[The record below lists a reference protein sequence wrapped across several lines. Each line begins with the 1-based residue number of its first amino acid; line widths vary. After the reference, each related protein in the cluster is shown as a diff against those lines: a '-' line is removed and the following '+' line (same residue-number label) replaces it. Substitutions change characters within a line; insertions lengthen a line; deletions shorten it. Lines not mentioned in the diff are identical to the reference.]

1 MSLIIPHYLL
11 VGGCSKDKVLQAHKK
26 AKEIFNQNN
35 EINKLISPLKSDSFF
50 ILYDG
55 SNHRWKNGDEYM
67 KAKTEYIQYLIES
80 DIQFVE
86 MATQELIS
94 CKHAKG
100 LKKLEQHIY
109 HVERKKRRIINQLI
123 DWGVSRGSTLFR

>member
-1 MSLIIPHYLL
+1 MNLITPHYLL

-35 EINKLISPLKSDSFF
+35 EINKLISPLKRDSFF

-55 SNHRWKNGDEYM
+55 SHHRWKNEDEYM
-67 KAKTEYIQYLIES
+67 KAKTTYIQYLVES

-94 CKHAKG
+94 WKHAKG
-100 LKKLEQHIY
+100 PKKLEQHIY
-109 HVERKKRRIINQLI
+109 HVERKNGASLI
-123 DWGVSRGSTLFR
+123 S